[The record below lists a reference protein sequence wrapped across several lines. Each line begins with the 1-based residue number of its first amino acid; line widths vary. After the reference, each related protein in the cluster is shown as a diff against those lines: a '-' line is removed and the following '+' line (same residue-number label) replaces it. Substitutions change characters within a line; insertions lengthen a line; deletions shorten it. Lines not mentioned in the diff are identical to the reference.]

1 MEKPVTQ
8 PVALTFREFL
18 AAVRISRAT
27 FYQIPVEQRPKARLI
42 GNKMLIPVD
51 EAKRFVESLPLAKY
65 DSIRGINKTRAKRGE
80 ASTPA

>member
-27 FYQIPVEQRPKARLI
+27 FYQIPVDQRPKARLI

-51 EAKRFVESLPLAKY
+51 EAKRFVESLPLATY
-65 DSIRGINKTRAKRGE
+65 DQMRGVNKKRDKRTASSPRA
-80 ASTPA
+80 